1 MWSGSDLICSPCPA
15 GAWCANNVLT
25 ECPAGTASDTLL
37 ASTPTECQSCQPGWY
52 QPGAKSSVCLPCPAG
67 SVCPGT
73 GRTVPGDQCPPGEWA
88 PTQAT
93 ACTQCPAGT
102 ASDTAGV
109 AVCPLCPDGTAQPQV
124 GQTSC
129 SACAVGEQPSADKAQ
144 CVDCL
149 PGTSSSSGVSC
160 QACPLGHHAPA
171 SRTCAKLR
179 CLGAASGCVREA
191 ACFTVKL
198 TPSCVLATGA
208 SSCIECPPGTYA
220 DITGL
225 SECRQCPVNTFGAL
239 PASSSESFCTKC
251 PASTVTLSEG
261 QSSPAACIPT
271 AGFVIKEPTLTATSV
286 AIPCPTGFNCTTRGY
301 VGTHTLPLSFGFWRA
316 DNKTLVTYECEP
328 SDACIGGTI
337 VEAFATD
344 NTVTLDHEDGAPPAF
359 EAVSK
364 GVCREGHYG
373 PMCSFCRPSY
383 YRSFGLCKRCRDDA
397 VAQFWLTSLVVVLSF
412 AFVCGV
418 MFLVYKRCST
428 HVRRVL
434 RLDEEK
440 SYAQQGLGKER
451 LADIQAKTPH
461 PTGHAAARLRA
472 AGRAIIALS
481 VMTPHQI
488 GVSEEDDM
496 VGNITSA
503 CYSTQR
509 RGRQRWV

>member
-93 ACTQCPAGT
+93 TCTLCPAGT

-144 CVDCL
+144 CVNCL

-171 SRTCAKLR
+171 SRTCAKSC

-198 TPSCVLATGA
+198 TPGIVCLRQAHRHVWSVHQARMPISPGYQSAA
-208 SSCIECPPGTYA
+208 SA
-220 DITGL
+220 L
-225 SECRQCPVNTFGAL
+225 STP
-239 PASSSESFCTKC
+239 
-251 PASTVTLSEG
+251 
-261 QSSPAACIPT
+261 
-271 AGFVIKEPTLTATSV
+271 SV
-286 AIPCPTGFNCTTRGY
+286 PCPR
-301 VGTHTLPLSFGFWRA
+301 RQA
-316 DNKTLVTYECEP
+316 R
-328 SDACIGGTI
+328 
-337 VEAFATD
+337 AFAR
-344 NTVTLDHEDGAPPAF
+344 NA
-359 EAVSK
+359 
-364 GVCREGHYG
+364 R
-373 PMCSFCRPSY
+373 RP
-383 YRSFGLCKRCRDDA
+383 R
-397 VAQFWLTSLVVVLSF
+397 
-412 AFVCGV
+412 
-418 MFLVYKRCST
+418 
-428 HVRRVL
+428 
-434 RLDEEK
+434 
-440 SYAQQGLGKER
+440 
-451 LADIQAKTPH
+451 
-461 PTGHAAARLRA
+461 
-472 AGRAIIALS
+472 
-481 VMTPHQI
+481 
-488 GVSEEDDM
+488 
-496 VGNITSA
+496 
-503 CYSTQR
+503 
-509 RGRQRWV
+509 